1 MQNAAKNKSL
11 SPVSLAA
18 VRVLLLLVVAL
29 CLAQTRVWGF
39 AATHQPASVVFE
51 SVTPSSTGEN
61 YDGCPYD
68 ASDSLLAD
76 GRIAT
81 GVGNGVVLG
90 DYYQPAT
97 GAQML
102 GQVLGQVALGFTPAG
117 IAGDVRDATA
127 AFGEVSNN
135 GLGWRTGA
143 GVAMAGVA
151 FIPGAGDAVKGV
163 VKGIVNAFPTAT
175 VIRTL
180 PTPAPKL
187 PDVETKWVD
196 LGEVKSGIT
205 YGPLD
210 ALGRPTGIT
219 ATITEGM
226 IGSGSP
232 AFSSIR
238 PPGFLGGA
246 AGQARGHLLGN
257 QLGGSGA
264 DIRNLVTLQ
273 HNPANSPVMRGFEN
287 QIRSAVE
294 GGQIFQGSFTPI
306 YLGDNLIPRG
316 ITIIGEGS
324 GGFDINVSILNP
336 DGL

>member
-127 AFGEVSNN
+127 ALGEVSNN

-196 LGEVKSGIT
+196 LNVPDAAKGGVGPVLQGQAGVARAIGEYEAAGGQVLGREISLRAGGGLTRPDFYGQSAQGFREFIEVKNGTSAALNPNQARLFPIVQQSGAVPVGANAARAGLPPGVPIPPTHVRVIT
-205 YGPLD
+205 YP
-210 ALGRPTGIT
+210 
-219 ATITEGM
+219 
-226 IGSGSP
+226 
-232 AFSSIR
+232 
-238 PPGFLGGA
+238 
-246 AGQARGHLLGN
+246 
-257 QLGGSGA
+257 
-264 DIRNLVTLQ
+264 
-273 HNPANSPVMRGFEN
+273 
-287 QIRSAVE
+287 
-294 GGQIFQGSFTPI
+294 
-306 YLGDNLIPRG
+306 
-316 ITIIGEGS
+316 
-324 GGFDINVSILNP
+324 
-336 DGL
+336 

>member
-117 IAGDVRDATA
+117 VAGDVRDATA
-127 AFGEVSNN
+127 ALGEVSNN

-196 LGEVKSGIT
+196 LNV
-205 YGPLD
+205 PD
-210 ALGRPTGIT
+210 AK
-219 ATITEGM
+219 TENGLM
-226 IGSGSP
+226 VHPFPVEELI
-232 AFSSIR
+232 
-238 PPGFLGGA
+238 
-246 AGQARGHLLGN
+246 
-257 QLGGSGA
+257 
-264 DIRNLVTLQ
+264 LQ
-273 HNPANSPVMRGFEN
+273 RV
-287 QIRSAVE
+287 
-294 GGQIFQGSFTPI
+294 
-306 YLGDNLIPRG
+306 
-316 ITIIGEGS
+316 
-324 GGFDINVSILNP
+324 
-336 DGL
+336 